1 MYYVLHT
8 HRSSSGNFHLTF
20 VLQGFVSS
28 ARCHIFPFVNSHFFS
43 LSLVSC
49 SGECK
54 WFNHWFLHSV
64 TFQLHSFFSSSFFI
78 FLSLSLDIFYIFTV
92 MLKCELM
99 LVTSHTLF
107 LVTVC
112 VDFDLPGHFSFSFE
126 VYFAVCFT
134 VGMVKEQC
142 DACAMQAEYNS
153 GGWGGGGLLCLL
165 CWCRIYL
172 PGLQAVPHLTG
183 GGMCLAFFVDIAFIF
198 LDWQAVLHLTSGE
211 WQRGWGEGRGD
222 TKEKMGKK

>member
-78 FLSLSLDIFYIFTV
+78 FLSLSLSRYFLYIYCDVEVWTNAGN
-92 MLKCELM
+92 L
-99 LVTSHTLF
+99 SHFVSGHCVCGLWSSWALF
-107 LVTVC
+107 LQ
-112 VDFDLPGHFSFSFE
+112 LWS
-126 VYFAVCFT
+126 
-134 VGMVKEQC
+134 
-142 DACAMQAEYNS
+142 
-153 GGWGGGGLLCLL
+153 LLCSLFHR
-165 CWCRIYL
+165 W
-172 PGLQAVPHLTG
+172 H
-183 GGMCLAFFVDIAFIF
+183 
-198 LDWQAVLHLTSGE
+198 
-211 WQRGWGEGRGD
+211 GEG
-222 TKEKMGKK
+222 TVWCLCHASWI